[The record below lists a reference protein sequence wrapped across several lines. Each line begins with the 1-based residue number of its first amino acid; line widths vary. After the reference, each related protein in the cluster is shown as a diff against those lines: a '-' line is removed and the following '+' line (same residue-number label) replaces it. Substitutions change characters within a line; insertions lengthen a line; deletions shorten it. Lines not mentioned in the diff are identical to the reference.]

1 MGILHFAYKEV
12 SVGRSNAAARGKKKG
27 EGNGG
32 AHHPPLPPS
41 QWWCQLHSLNV
52 RAVSEVL
59 AHLRTLAETLT
70 SAAAG
75 FIPDQPSK
83 EQLEPVLKQ
92 LLLSLR
98 PESGEGD
105 VETARSKKLQFPLDR
120 V

>member
-32 AHHPPLPPS
+32 THPP

-83 EQLEPVLKQ
+83 EQVEPVLKQ

>member
-32 AHHPPLPPS
+32 TPNHP

-83 EQLEPVLKQ
+83 EQVEPVLKQ

>member
-12 SVGRSNAAARGKKKG
+12 SVGRSNAAARGKKG

-32 AHHPPLPPS
+32 THHP

-83 EQLEPVLKQ
+83 EQVEPVLKQ

>member
-1 MGILHFAYKEV
+1 MVVPA
-12 SVGRSNAAARGKKKG
+12 
-27 EGNGG
+27 
-32 AHHPPLPPS
+32 
-41 QWWCQLHSLNV
+41 QLHSLNV